1 MPPKRFRC
9 SVAGCMNPHSS
20 LHLLPKSEPLKT
32 RWINFV
38 FKENA
43 PSTLPKFVYVCAN
56 HFTDCFVNEGQ
67 YKAGFAQKLLLRDGA
82 VPTVRDPATPP
93 EKVIFSTG
101 LPFSRTK
108 LAPTLE
114 QGVTSTTSTTCDA
127 STSEQSSQKRDIA
140 CQTDAK
146 PLTKSVGTQL
156 SMKTLHAPYSSTGVQ
171 MTDHFLDIDSSF
183 SPETGVT
190 FMSSTHTK
198 RPSERPRVELEEE
211 DDEEALMDTSST
223 VAPEE
228 QCSTFDRAEMDAT
241 LTETADM
248 SAQASCPI
256 HKIRKYIVYENCI
269 MELFEV
275 CPVCNRSCSVRSQ
288 RIGTF
293 VRVEQLCH
301 NCQYSR
307 KWNSQPVLGST
318 PAGNLHISAA
328 VYLCG
333 VSFYKLEKICT
344 TMNLQLFKHDT
355 FRHHSRLYVEPAIV
369 YKWMHWQNEVLHRLS
384 KRERV
389 IVGGDMRSDALGHPA
404 KFGSYTLMDLQTN
417 TVVDIQLVQSNEV
430 GGSYHMEKEG
440 LQRSLA
446 LMEAYGVTLE
456 CIVTDRHP
464 QIQIFLRE
472 HNINQFYDVWHVEKG
487 IMRQLENICKLK
499 DCEKLREWLRSI
511 KNHIYWTAASST
523 TGPERVA
530 KWSSILNHVRDIH
543 THDDPNFPA
552 CLHPQK
558 RSRDRNKW
566 LVAGTQAFYKLEKVM
581 TNKQILNEVTKLSPH
596 QQTSYFESFHSVIL
610 RFAPKNVVFPFLG
623 MLCRLYL
630 AAFYYNENAGRAQA
644 TSSTGHPL
652 FKVNCPKARKG
663 QCTVKQVKTPPT
675 FRYLG
680 DLQDLIF
687 EHVIVDPAP
696 YINEVLKIPIPP
708 DLCRV

>member
-43 PSTLPKFVYVCAN
+43 PSTLPKFIYVCAN

-67 YKAGFAQKLLLRDGA
+67 YKAGFAQKLLLKDGA

-93 EKVIFSTG
+93 E
-101 LPFSRTK
+101 
-108 LAPTLE
+108 
-114 QGVTSTTSTTCDA
+114 DA
-127 STSEQSSQKRDIA
+127 STSEQSSQTRDIA
-140 CQTDAK
+140 CQTDEK

-156 SMKTLHAPYSSTGVQ
+156 SVKTLHAHYRRTGVQ
-171 MTDHFLDIDSSF
+171 STDNFLDIDSSF
-183 SPETGVT
+183 SPAAGVT
-190 FMSSTHTK
+190 FMSSAHIK
-198 RPSERPRVELEEE
+198 RPPKRPRVELEEE
-211 DDEEALMDTSST
+211 DDEKTLMDTSSI

-228 QCSTFDRAEMDAT
+228 QDSTFDPAETDTT

-275 CPVCNRSCSVRSQ
+275 CPVCKQSCSVRSQ

-301 NCQYSR
+301 NCKYSR
-307 KWNSQPVLGST
+307 KWSSQPVQGST

-333 VSFYKLEKICT
+333 ASFYKLEKICT
-344 TMNLQLFKHDT
+344 TMNLQLFKYDT
-355 FRHHSRLYVEPAIV
+355 FRRHSRLYIEPAIV
-369 YKWMHWQNEVLHRLS
+369 YKWMHWQNETLHRLS
-384 KRERV
+384 ERDRV
-389 IVGGDMRSDALGHPA
+389 IVGGDMRADSPGHSV
-404 KFGSYTLMDLQTN
+404 KFGSYTVMDLQTN

-430 GGSYHMEKEG
+430 GGRYHMEKEG

-446 LMEAYGVTLE
+446 LLEARGVTLE

-464 QIQIFLRE
+464 QIQKFLRE
-472 HNINQFYDVWHVEKG
+472 RNIKQFYDVWRIEKG
-487 IMRQLENICKLK
+487 ITRQLENICKLK
-499 DCEKLREWLRSI
+499 DCEKLREWLGSI
-511 KNHIYWTAASST
+511 KNHIYWTAASSI

-543 THDDPNFPA
+543 THEDPNFPA

-558 RSRDRNKW
+558 RSRDGNKW

-581 TNKQILNEVTKLSPH
+581 TNKRILKDVTKLSPH
-596 QQTSYFESFHSVIL
+596 HQTSPFDSFHSVIL

-630 AAFYYNENAGRAQA
+630 AALHYNENVGRAQA
-644 TSSTGHPL
+644 TTSTGRPL
-652 FKVNCPKARKG
+652 FKVNFPKGRKG
-663 QCTVKQVKTPPT
+663 QCTVKQVKTRPLT
-675 FRYLG
+675 FRYLD

-687 EHVIVDPAP
+687 EHVFVDPAS
-696 YINEVLKIPIPP
+696 YMDEVLKIPIPP
-708 DLCRV
+708 DLCAEYERPDKEEVIMVSRLNQ